1 MDVQTQTDNAKSRI
15 TLATENNYDSQ
26 IILSQ
31 LHLDLQPNSFII
43 CSKQFPFLSR
53 FRRNHNNKLKG
64 ISEDQRSKRRKRNL
78 VTMKFNMI
86 NWMIET
92 VSIIMIVI
100 VPDDLVFTLYILLNS
115 CATPLVYIFGMEENR
130 KSAMDH
136 LKSLIPSCIGQR
148 VSVQPQ

>member
-53 FRRNHNNKLKG
+53 FRRNHNNKMKG

-130 KSAMDH
+130 KSMMDQN
-136 LKSLIPSCIGQR
+136 LEKWYYCT
-148 VSVQPQ
+148 VQNVFIKM